1 MSGLIAMARKEFR
14 HMLRD
19 PWSLTIVTV
28 GAALL
33 LVLMAYT
40 FSADIED
47 VPVAV
52 VDGDNSPQSRAY
64 LERFANEAFF
74 DVRYRTA
81 SPEQAREWVGKG
93 KVRAA
98 IIVSLTRFWGMPRH
112 SRPAFRSSC
121 WSND

>member
-33 LVLMAYT
+33 LILMAYT

-47 VPVAV
+47 VPVTI

-64 LERFANEAFF
+64 LEHFANES
-74 DVRYRTA
+74 D
-81 SPEQAREWVGKG
+81 
-93 KVRAA
+93 
-98 IIVSLTRFWGMPRH
+98 H
-112 SRPAFRSSC
+112 SRRRKF
-121 WSND
+121 NL